1 MPRKPKG
8 TRTRCHW
15 TAREDEILR
24 TQYKELGINHV
35 HAQMLHRTYDA
46 VKARAKM
53 LGLAEKRKVIR
64 IDSGSPEA
72 MQDEKDLIL
81 NEIRFLVTSIC
92 SSDQRKLNRAMA
104 LIDMAASNSPEW
116 FWMRRHKLLG
126 YWCEMFIKGY
136 EYRPSKL
143 NRDDFLDAD
152 GVFIPGL
159 GGETMTYHGRGR

>member
-1 MPRKPKG
+1 
-8 TRTRCHW
+8 
-15 TAREDEILR
+15 
-24 TQYKELGINHV
+24 
-35 HAQMLHRTYDA
+35 
-46 VKARAKM
+46 M

-81 NEIRFLVTSIC
+81 NDIRFLVTSIC